1 MKAVVCVG
9 AATIDRELK
18 TISAHELHTSNPVTS
33 TSSFGGVARNVA
45 DHLSHWT
52 TQVSLLTALGA
63 DVDAQS
69 ILQDLQ
75 SKQVDVQAQIL
86 SAYQTGQYYAVLNHD
101 GELVIALAD
110 MAIYNHIDETDF
122 VASFSKWPQHSIVM
136 CRVWVS
142 CSN

>member
-1 MKAVVCVG
+1 MG
-9 AATIDRELK
+9 T
-18 TISAHELHTSNPVTS
+18 
-33 TSSFGGVARNVA
+33 
-45 DHLSHWT
+45 
-52 TQVSLLTALGA
+52 

-122 VASFSKWPQHSIVM
+122 VASFAKWPQHSIVM
-136 CRVWVS
+136 LDTNFSNTMITKCIQYCFKNNLYLCVDPVS
-142 CSN
+142 SFKAKRLPTCLQGIYMLMIK